1 VDNLEKQSLVKRVSS
16 RSDRRMNMIH
26 LTDAGRDLQDL
37 TMAVADQTLIE
48 ALDGVS
54 SREIELCKGV
64 LQRVYDNLK

>member
-1 VDNLEKQSLVKRVSS
+1 
-16 RSDRRMNMIH
+16 
-26 LTDAGRDLQDL
+26 
-37 TMAVADQTLIE
+37 MAVADQTLIE